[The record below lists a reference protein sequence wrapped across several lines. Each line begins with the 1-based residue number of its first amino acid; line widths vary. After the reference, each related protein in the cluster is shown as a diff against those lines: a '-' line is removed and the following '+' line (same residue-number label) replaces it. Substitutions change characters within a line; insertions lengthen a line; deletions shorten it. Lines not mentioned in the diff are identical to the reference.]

1 MSPVWIEFDNS
12 MKEQGVALTANE
24 VIAFLKE
31 YQDAY
36 RDDDPEVLENPVD
49 TLQYVLDALHEYEVD
64 KIGSH

>member
-1 MSPVWIEFDNS
+1 M
-12 MKEQGVALTANE
+12 ALTANE